1 MDLVHQPT
9 SSSTRYSN
17 IADNKKTSTRSIAGS
32 SSNNGVDIDIE
43 ELDVSQPTHH
53 TYMVHFYEERIHT
66 VVTQTASVVDEWISQ
81 IYNDFHNKLNNLVVG
96 LDCEWK
102 ANFEKGNSTRNRVA
116 VLQLCVARR
125 CLIFQFNWRDYV
137 PTSLYK
143 FLNNEKFIFVGV
155 GVDEDGDKLFDDY
168 KLTVAKTI
176 DLRPLAAEK
185 LKRKELMRAG
195 LKSLADT
202 VLARD
207 LPKPK
212 NVTLSKWDADF
223 LTYRQIQYACL
234 DAFVSFKLG
243 VVLMQGFKGSLG
255 HLFAYHRGSGREEEV

>member
-1 MDLVHQPT
+1 MALVHQPAF
-9 SSSTRYSN
+9 SSNTRN
-17 IADNKKTSTRSIAGS
+17 IAISRRSGNGAGIS
-32 SSNNGVDIDIE
+32 IE

-53 TYMVHFYEERIHT
+53 TYVVRFYNERIHT
-66 VVTQTASVVDEWISQ
+66 VVTHTASVVDEWISK

-102 ANFEKGNSTRNRVA
+102 ANFEKGSNIQNRVA
-116 VLQLCVARR
+116 VLQLCVAHR
-125 CLIFQFNWRDYV
+125 CLIFQFRWRDYI
-137 PTSLYK
+137 PTSLYN

-155 GVDEDGDKLFDDY
+155 GVDEDCDKLFDDY
-168 KLTVAKTI
+168 GLSVAKAI
-176 DLRPLAAEK
+176 DLRPLAVEK
-185 LKRKELMRAG
+185 MKRKELKRSG

-212 NVTLSKWDADF
+212 KVTLSKWDADF

-243 VVLMQGFKGSLG
+243 IVLMQGFQGSLE
-255 HLFAYHRGSGREEEV
+255 HLFAYHRD